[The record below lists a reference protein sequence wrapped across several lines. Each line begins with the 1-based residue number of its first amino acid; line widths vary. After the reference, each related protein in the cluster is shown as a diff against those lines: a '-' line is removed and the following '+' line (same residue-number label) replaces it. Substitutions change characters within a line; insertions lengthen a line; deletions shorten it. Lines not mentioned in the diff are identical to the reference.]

1 MLGDPLANGRTSHLL
16 PTLPFIRPFLLSLFL
31 PPPLRLFLTSFPRS
45 AVPWFSQTHNIG
57 VPPIHLFLSFS
68 PFFLLFSLPFFSL
81 FFFFLSSS
89 RKRTLPSVAV
99 PSRFSFNH
107 SSAFTTLLV
116 IAENGG
122 GCARNRPIEREREKE
137 YPDREFSNYGANK
150 FIGFISIFFR
160 FCAAFVQTP
169 AVLFFFAL
177 DYSMEVCFRKRNVDN
192 RFPDSDVVTTLR
204 TRISFRPLFI
214 YRVYGSPPPLGYE
227 LLGRKKFKEI
237 RMGFNF
243 RESVSP
249 KRRGYLSAENFSFL

>member
-107 SSAFTTLLV
+107 SSPFTTLLV

-122 GCARNRPIEREREKE
+122 GCARNRPIERERERKSIRTE
-137 YPDREFSNYGANK
+137 NFRITERINLSDLFRFFFDFVPRPFKRRRFYFFSPSITRWK
-150 FIGFISIFFR
+150 FVFGSETLIIGF
-160 FCAAFVQTP
+160 QT
-169 AVLFFFAL
+169 AMSSQCYV
-177 DYSMEVCFRKRNVDN
+177 
-192 RFPDSDVVTTLR
+192 
-204 TRISFRPLFI
+204 
-214 YRVYGSPPPLGYE
+214 RV
-227 LLGRKKFKEI
+227 F
-237 RMGFNF
+237 
-243 RESVSP
+243 
-249 KRRGYLSAENFSFL
+249 LSARYLYTACMVLLHH

>member
-1 MLGDPLANGRTSHLL
+1 MAAPAICSLRCLLFARFCSLFSSLL
-16 PTLPFIRPFLLSLFL
+16 PFVFFSHPSRARPSRGLARPITSGCHRFIYSYL
-31 PPPLRLFLTSFPRS
+31 
-45 AVPWFSQTHNIG
+45 
-57 VPPIHLFLSFS
+57 
-68 PFFLLFSLPFFSL
+68 SLPFSFSFPYL
-81 FFFFLSSS
+81 FFLFFSFFFPPRVSE
-89 RKRTLPSVAV
+89 PFP
-99 PSRFSFNH
+99 PSRFLRGSR
-107 SSAFTTLLV
+107 STTLLPLRRFSLSRKMGEDV
-116 IAENGG
+116 REIVQS
-122 GCARNRPIEREREKE
+122 REREREKE